1 MTSVESSE
9 QYIIKDD
16 SSGISKVEPRVYS
29 SLWCSRSFC
38 FLWDGDN
45 YLKIIGIGHNEI
57 LVTGANH
64 DFDDDTISSKFI
76 DTLKCLDRKHIIDGV
91 KKYVGYELLV

>member
-29 SLWCSRSFC
+29 SLHISLEF
-38 FLWDGDN
+38 FIEEEYYGKFN
-45 YLKIIGIGHNEI
+45 NGKI
-57 LVTGANH
+57 
-64 DFDDDTISSKFI
+64 SK
-76 DTLKCLDRKHIIDGV
+76 
-91 KKYVGYELLV
+91 LL